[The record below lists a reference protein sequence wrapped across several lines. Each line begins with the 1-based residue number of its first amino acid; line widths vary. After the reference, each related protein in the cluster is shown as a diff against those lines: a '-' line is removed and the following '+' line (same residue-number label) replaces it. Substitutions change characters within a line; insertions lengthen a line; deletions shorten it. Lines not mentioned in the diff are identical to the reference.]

1 MTTSPSTTAR
11 TVLFR
16 GGAPDAAVGELAECL
31 RQSGV
36 DRLALRR
43 MPCAAAALQST
54 TLREVAKAV
63 DGLLEVDLGGVAVA
77 GWRRYDR
84 LRGAATRTRAGGA
97 EQVTLFEHE
106 ISQSYRPRLDVSV
119 GGSPV
124 GEFALELCVAMLL
137 QPLTATVRDGMLA
150 ALGPGDCT
158 VTVSVRAP
166 EIGPIMV
173 RKRVIRAA
181 TMVDL
186 RRPIPLVA
194 PQPVPLGGPPVSG
207 PPVSGP
213 PRSQP
218 NL

>member
-1 MTTSPSTTAR
+1 MTTSWITAR

-16 GGAPDAAVGELAECL
+16 SGAPDAAVGELAECL

-43 MPCAAAALQST
+43 MPGAAAALQST
-54 TLREVAKAV
+54 TLCEVAKAV

-84 LRGAATRTRAGGA
+84 LRGAATRTRSGGA
-97 EQVTLFEHE
+97 EQVALFEHE

-173 RKRVIRAA
+173 RKRIIRAA

-194 PQPVPLGGPPVSG
+194 PQPVSLDGPPVGGPPLGGQT
-207 PPVSGP
+207 
-213 PRSQP
+213 RSRP
-218 NL
+218 NR

>member
-1 MTTSPSTTAR
+1 MTTSWITAR

-16 GGAPDAAVGELAECL
+16 SGAPDAAVGELAECL

-43 MPCAAAALQST
+43 MPGAATALQST
-54 TLREVAKAV
+54 TLCEVAKAV

-84 LRGAATRTRAGGA
+84 LRGAATRTRSGGA
-97 EQVTLFEHE
+97 EQVALFEHE

-173 RKRVIRAA
+173 RKRIIRAA

-194 PQPVPLGGPPVSG
+194 PQPVSLGGPAVSG
-207 PPVSGP
+207 PPLGGQT
-213 PRSQP
+213 RSRP
-218 NL
+218 NR